1 MATFIFDL
9 IVGGLLSLFTFLLG
23 LFPSVNADDFFF
35 EPPEGVREALSA
47 LNWFVPVSDL
57 MAVFGIWL
65 GLVLV
70 ANAVV
75 VFSKLTD
82 RAQSERPMK

>member
-9 IVGGLLSLFTFLLG
+9 IVGGFLSLFTFLLG
-23 LFPSVNADDFFF
+23 LFPSVNADDFLF

-57 MAVFGIWL
+57 MAVFGVWL
-65 GLVLV
+65 ALVLV
-70 ANAVV
+70 ANVVV
-75 VFSKLTD
+75 VFSQLTD
-82 RAQSERPMK
+82 KAQSERPM

>member
-23 LFPSVNADDFFF
+23 LFPSVNADDFMF
-35 EPPEGVREALSA
+35 EAPEGVREALSA

-57 MAVFGIWL
+57 MAVFGVWL
-65 GLVLV
+65 WSCPGRQCRRCFLQ
-70 ANAVV
+70 A
-75 VFSKLTD
+75 D
-82 RAQSERPMK
+82 RQGAE

>member
-9 IVGGLLSLFTFLLG
+9 IVGGLLSLFTFLLC
-23 LFPSVNADDFFF
+23 LFPSVNADDFLF

-82 RAQSERPMK
+82 KAQSERPMK

>member
-9 IVGGLLSLFTFLLG
+9 IVGGLFSLFTFLLG
-23 LFPSVNADDFFF
+23 LFPSVNVDDFIF

>member
-9 IVGGLLSLFTFLLG
+9 IVGGFLSLFTFLLG
-23 LFPSVNADDFFF
+23 LFPSVNADDFLF

-57 MAVFGIWL
+57 MAVFGVWL
-65 GLVLV
+65 ALVLV
-70 ANAVV
+70 ANVVV
-75 VFSKLTD
+75 VFSKMTD
-82 RAQSERPMK
+82 KAQSESPMK

>member
-1 MATFIFDL
+1 M
-9 IVGGLLSLFTFLLG
+9 
-23 LFPSVNADDFFF
+23 F

>member
-23 LFPSVNADDFFF
+23 LFPSVIADDFLF
-35 EPPEGVREALSA
+35 EPPDGVREALSA

-57 MAVFGIWL
+57 MAVFGVWL